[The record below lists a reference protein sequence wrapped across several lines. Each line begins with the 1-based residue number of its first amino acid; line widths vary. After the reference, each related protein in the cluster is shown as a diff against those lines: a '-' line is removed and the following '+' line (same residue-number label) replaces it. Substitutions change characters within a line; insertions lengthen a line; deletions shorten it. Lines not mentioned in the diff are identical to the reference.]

1 MRTDHPQPQPGTRPP
16 AVMAHTLGLWLLL
29 AVLWGLAG
37 CAQPPRAP
45 HSQGPANHWS
55 GRLALQVD
63 GQTAQSFS
71 AGFDLQGDAGQGELT
86 LFNPL
91 GGVLARLH
99 WQPGHATLQSGN
111 ETQTSASLDTLLL
124 QATGTLIPIDALFSW
139 LTGLHTSAEGWQAD
153 LSAIDQGRLVAR
165 RHAPAPRATLRIA
178 LDR

>member
-1 MRTDHPQPQPGTRPP
+1 MRMGHPLPGSLHTT
-16 AVMAHTLGLWLLL
+16 AMARALGLWLLL
-29 AVLWGLAG
+29 ATLWGLAG

-45 HSQGPANHWS
+45 HALEPASHWS

-63 GQTAQSFS
+63 GQAAQSFS

-99 WQPGHATLQSGN
+99 WRPDHATLQSGS
-111 ETQTSASLDTLLL
+111 ESQTSASLDALLL
-124 QATGTLIPIDALFSW
+124 QATGTSIPINALFGW

-165 RHAPAPRATLRIA
+165 RHAPPPYATLRIA

>member
-1 MRTDHPQPQPGTRPP
+1 MRMGHPLPSSLHTT
-16 AVMAHTLGLWLLL
+16 AMARTLGLWLLL
-29 AVLWGLAG
+29 ATLWGLAG

-45 HSQGPANHWS
+45 HALEPASHWS

-63 GQTAQSFS
+63 GQAAQSFS
-71 AGFDLQGDAGQGELT
+71 AGFDLQGNADQGELT

-99 WQPGHATLQSGN
+99 WRPGHATLQSGS
-111 ETQTSASLDTLLL
+111 ESQTSASLDALLL
-124 QATGTLIPIDALFSW
+124 QATGTSIPIHALFGW

-165 RHAPAPRATLRIA
+165 RHAPAPHATLRIA

>member
-1 MRTDHPQPQPGTRPP
+1 MRMGHPLPGSLHTT
-16 AVMAHTLGLWLLL
+16 AMARTLGLWLLL
-29 AVLWGLAG
+29 VALWGLAG

-45 HSQGPANHWS
+45 HALEPASHWS

-63 GQTAQSFS
+63 GQAAQSFS
-71 AGFDLQGDAGQGELT
+71 AGFDLQGHAGQGELT
-86 LFNPL
+86 LLNPL

-99 WQPGHATLQSGN
+99 WRPGHASLQSGG
-111 ETQTSASLDTLLL
+111 ETQTSASLDALLQ
-124 QATGTLIPIDALFSW
+124 QATGTSIPINALFGW

-165 RHAPAPRATLRIA
+165 RHAPTPHATLRIA

>member
-1 MRTDHPQPQPGTRPP
+1 MRMGPPLPGAPRPT
-16 AVMAHTLGLWLLL
+16 AMARILGSWLLL
-29 AVLWGLAG
+29 ATLWALAG

-45 HSQGPANHWS
+45 HALEPANHWS

-63 GQTAQSFS
+63 GQAAQSFS

-99 WQPGHATLQSGN
+99 WRPGHATLQSGG
-111 ETQTSASLDTLLL
+111 ETQASASLDALLQ
-124 QATGTLIPIDALFSW
+124 QATGTSIPINALFGW
-139 LTGLHTSAEGWQAD
+139 LTGLHTRAEGWQAD

-165 RHAPAPRATLRIA
+165 RHAPAPHATLRIA